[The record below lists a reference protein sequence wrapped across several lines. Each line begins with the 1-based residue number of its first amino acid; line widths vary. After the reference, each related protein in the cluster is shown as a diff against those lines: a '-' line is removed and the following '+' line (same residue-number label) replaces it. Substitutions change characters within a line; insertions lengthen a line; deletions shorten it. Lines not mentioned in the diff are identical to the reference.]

1 MPMTMVLVVVGAA
14 FTASELKKLSA
25 VGCWCEVN
33 KRSQAMDGVVSVVC

>member
-1 MPMTMVLVVVGAA
+1 MPMTMVLVVGAA

-33 KRSQAMDGVVSVVC
+33 KRSQAMDGVVSAVC